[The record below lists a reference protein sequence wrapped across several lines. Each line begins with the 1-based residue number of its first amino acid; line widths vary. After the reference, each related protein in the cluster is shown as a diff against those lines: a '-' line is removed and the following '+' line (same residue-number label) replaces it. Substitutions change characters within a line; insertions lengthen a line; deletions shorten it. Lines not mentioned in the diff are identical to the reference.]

1 MAKMTIGIIKRKS
14 QMKRKKT
21 EKREYDFALVLD
33 GIAQLTVEMENALF
47 EGGCDDAT
55 ISVRF
60 GRVFLTFSRTAT
72 SFKEAILSAI
82 RDVKKAK
89 IGAEVLRIDVGNLV
103 TQADIARHIGRSR
116 QLVHQYLTGARGPGG
131 FPSPAC
137 AITDGAP
144 LWYWSEVAYW
154 LWQNDMIQEDVLQK
168 AQEVALI
175 NSALELQHQCDRNPV
190 LTEEV
195 LRETGFSRILA

>member
-1 MAKMTIGIIKRKS
+1 MGSNPRMS
-14 QMKRKKT
+14 QMNRKKT
-21 EKREYDFALVLD
+21 EVREYEFALVL
-33 GIAQLTVEMENALF
+33 GGLGELTPEAENALF
-47 EGGCDDAT
+47 EAGCDDGT

-60 GRVFLTFSRTAT
+60 GRIFINFSRMAS

-89 IGAEVLRIDVGNLV
+89 IGADVLRIDVGNLV

-116 QLVHQYLTGARGPGG
+116 QLVHQYLTGSRGPGG
-131 FPSPAC
+131 FPSPAW

-144 LWYWSEVAYW
+144 LWCWSEVAYW
-154 LWQNDMIQEDVLQK
+154 LWQNDMIQVEVLQK

-175 NSALELQHQCDRNPV
+175 NSALELQHQCDRDPV